1 VINLK
6 IGIIGAGIVG
16 STIEHCFSETHELF
30 VHDPARGTSIS
41 DVTDNCEM
49 AYIAV
54 PTPSMEDGSC
64 DTSIVESVL
73 EKLPDGFIAVIKS
86 TVIPGT
92 TENLQQKF
100 TNLKLAYSPEFLVE
114 RQRLEDFAN
123 QKILVVGTDHKD
135 VAELVFKHHIE
146 SGVLVGNNTFH
157 TNSTEA
163 EIVKYT
169 KNNFYALKVIFA
181 NQMHDICSA
190 MGIEWSVIREIITA
204 PQDQPIGNSHL
215 EPLMGLN
222 RGFGGKCL
230 PKDTLALRELAR
242 KLNVDY
248 DLLDALQSDNRALR
262 DIPTGMPS
270 DVDTEDD

>member
-1 VINLK
+1 MNLK
-6 IGIIGAGIVG
+6 VGIIGAGIVG
-16 STIEHCFSETHELF
+16 STIEHCFSGTHELF

-54 PTPSMEDGSC
+54 PTPPMEDGSC

-123 QKILVVGTDHKD
+123 QKILVVGTDHRD
-135 VAELVFKHHIE
+135 VAELVFKHHVE
-146 SGVLVGNNTFH
+146 SGVLISNNTFH
-157 TNSTEA
+157 ISPTEA

-242 KLNVDY
+242 KLNVAY
-248 DLLDALQSDNRALR
+248 GLLDALQSDNRALR
-262 DIPTGMPS
+262 GIPTGMPS
-270 DVDTEDD
+270 DLDTEDD